1 MKPNCPIHF
10 HGIDHVVLQVTDRER
25 TLRFYIDILGLAI
38 ERVIEDRQIYQVR
51 CGRNLID
58 LIVLPAGKR
67 LADKDER
74 GLGHLCLLVRGDVEE
89 MVDYFKEH
97 AVPITFGPIELY
109 GATGFGTSIYVLD
122 PDGHT
127 IEIKADCSQYAI
139 RTTSTEL
146 RAGLTR
152 PKPEPA
158 SPTATAPP
166 AGMPPPADRR

>member
-1 MKPNCPIHF
+1 MKPDCPIQF

-25 TLRFYIDILGLAI
+25 TLHFYTQILGLAV
-38 ERVIEDRQIYQVR
+38 ERIIEDRQIYQVR

-58 LIVLPAGKR
+58 LIVLPAGKK

-74 GLGHLCLLVRGDVEE
+74 GLGHLCLHVRGDVEE
-89 MVDYFKEH
+89 MVNYCKAHD
-97 AVPITFGPIELY
+97 VPITFGPIELY

-127 IEIKADCSQYAI
+127 IELKADYSQYAM
-139 RTTSTEL
+139 RTTSQEI

-158 SPTATAPP
+158 SPAAAPAAQPAPP
-166 AGMPPPADRR
+166 SSSR